1 MANTHNTVRALVR
14 SILTEEIVS
23 VARGSKDITYD
34 AEFDPQ
40 GNIVRG
46 EQLDLSEFPGMEKSL
61 EYARKFTSVDQATLL
76 NKLIEYQEAGLKL
89 GAPLKNPAQAVKIMN
104 AHWRDSISWPTVTR
118 IGRGEL
124 AMKLAFAT
132 DPSAKE
138 PDFVS
143 DSGVRLSIKY
153 LGPRGVGTAKTGE
166 ASEEIAKLIGD
177 IQKILGIKKFP
188 QATWGENDLREILA
202 AMTPAKRKS
211 TITALRSKFS
221 ALKQQIVTEHAAD
234 GILMLDDA
242 NGFYF
247 VGPQTAERDVKLVY
261 VRNSGTRM
269 EFGGPQ
275 RGDSMGSLERALV
288 DL

>member
-1 MANTHNTVRALVR
+1 MINQHRTVRQLIR
-14 SILTEEIVS
+14 TILTEEIVS
-23 VARGSKDITYD
+23 VTRGSKDVTYD
-34 AEFDPQ
+34 AEFDKL
-40 GNIVRG
+40 GNIVSG
-46 EQLDLSEFPGMEKSL
+46 EKIDLGQYPGMEASL
-61 EYARKFTSVDQATLL
+61 SFARKYTSVDQATLL
-76 NKLIEYQEAGLKL
+76 NKLIEYQDAGLKL
-89 GAPLKNPAQAVKIMN
+89 GAPLKSPAQAVKIMN
-104 AHWRDSISWPTVTR
+104 AHWRDSIGWPTVTR

-143 DSGVRLSIKY
+143 DTGVRLSIKY
-153 LGPRGVGTAKTGE
+153 LGSRGVGSAKTGE
-166 ASEEIAKLIGD
+166 ASEAIATLIRD
-177 IQKILGIKKFP
+177 IQKIVGIKTFP
-188 QATWGENDLREILA
+188 QSSWTENDLREILTS
-202 AMTPAKRKS
+202 MTPAKRRS
-211 TITALRSKFS
+211 TVAALRSKFS

-247 VGPQTAERDVKLVY
+247 VGPRTAEDDIKLVY
-261 VRNSGTRM
+261 IRNSGTRM

-275 RGDSMGSLERALV
+275 RGDNMTSLEMALV